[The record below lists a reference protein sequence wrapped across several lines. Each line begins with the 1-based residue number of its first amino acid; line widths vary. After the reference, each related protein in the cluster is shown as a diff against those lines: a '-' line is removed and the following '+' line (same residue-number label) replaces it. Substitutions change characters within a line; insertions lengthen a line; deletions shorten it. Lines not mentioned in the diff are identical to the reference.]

1 MRLAEWRL
9 GALPSQP
16 IGGRGRAAREAGSGR
31 LPGAASPEVRC
42 ARPGGER
49 AGGRRARRAALRGLK
64 GPGGSKR
71 PRGSVLCPAPPWGSP
86 GRALTSPGLR
96 WLPPS
101 ARWLREKPLPGRGG
115 GFGAGRGLPASPLFV
130 RARSVPAGPVLEVN
144 RGTRGCFSCLCSHGK
159 SQVRTRAGEFMCRWK
174 AASIKL
180 RFYSAHAEILQ
191 DEFPC
196 LRETR
201 RFFLKPYRPTLFLIQ
216 SFQRDRETDFPLFS
230 RARKM

>member
-1 MRLAEWRL
+1 MRRPGVEPLSVRLAEWRL

-71 PRGSVLCPAPPWGSP
+71 PGGSVLRPAPPWGSP
-86 GRALTSPGLR
+86 GRSLTSPGLR

-144 RGTRGCFSCLCSHGK
+144 RGTRGCFSRVCVHTVK
-159 SQVRTRAGEFMCRWK
+159 VR
-174 AASIKL
+174 
-180 RFYSAHAEILQ
+180 
-191 DEFPC
+191 
-196 LRETR
+196 
-201 RFFLKPYRPTLFLIQ
+201 
-216 SFQRDRETDFPLFS
+216 
-230 RARKM
+230 